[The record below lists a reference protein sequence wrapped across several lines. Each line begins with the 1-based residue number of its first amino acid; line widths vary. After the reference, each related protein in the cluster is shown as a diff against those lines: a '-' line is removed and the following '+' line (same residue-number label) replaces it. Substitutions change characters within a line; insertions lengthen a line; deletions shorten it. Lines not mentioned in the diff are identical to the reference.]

1 MLKPPPA
8 LGKAERAWLRDRIVE
23 RNRFCSPFFQEQ
35 ALPLA
40 RAASEMALRFSEG
53 GRLLAFGRGAY
64 STDAMHL
71 SVEFIHPVLV
81 GKRALPAL
89 DVSAAPH
96 AFISAVAG
104 PRDMAIALGPPQ
116 GDAALEDAL
125 VTASRRGAFTIA
137 WPSASTA
144 LRADYGVAAPVNDV
158 HVHQELFE
166 LMGHTMYESVH
177 VFLEHLSHHE
187 RVSEVG
193 FLYPFLSESADDP
206 EGLIAEVASSILAKA
221 SDADELR
228 RRVATEQLD
237 ALCDAIAAIRARLA
251 RGGRILTFGNGG
263 SATDATDFVL
273 DCVDP
278 EVGWPAIPA
287 ISLALEPAVITATA
301 NDVGVDVI
309 FLRQLIAQSRPNDIM
324 LAFSTSGGSRN
335 IVAALEEGRKR
346 GLLAVALLGY
356 DGGEIVRRN
365 LADVAIVVPCDFIPR
380 IQEAQATIYHVLREA
395 LARA

>member
-1 MLKPPPA
+1 MPA
-8 LGKAERAWLRDRIVE
+8 RDGAERAWLQERIVE
-23 RNRFCSPFFQEQ
+23 RNRFCAPFFEHQ

-40 RAASEMALRFSEG
+40 RAAREMALRFSQG
-53 GRLLAFGRGAY
+53 GRLLAFGRGPYA
-64 STDAMHL
+64 TDAMHL

-89 DVSAAPH
+89 DISASPQ
-96 AFISAVAG
+96 AFISAIAG
-104 PRDMAIALGPPQ
+104 PLDMAIALGPPQ
-116 GDAALEDAL
+116 GDAALEGAL
-125 VTASRRGAFTIA
+125 AVANRRGAFTIA
-137 WPSASTA
+137 WPGPSTS
-144 LRADYGVAAPVNDV
+144 LVTDFGVEAPVRDV

-187 RVSEVG
+187 RVSDVG
-193 FLYPFLSESADDP
+193 FLYPFLGESPDDP
-206 EGLIAEVASSILAKA
+206 AELIAEVARSILAKA
-221 SDADELR
+221 RDADELR
-228 RRVATEQLD
+228 RRVAAEQLD
-237 ALCDAIAAIRARLA
+237 ALCDAIARMRSRLA
-251 RGGRILTFGNGG
+251 DGGRILAFGNGG

-273 DCVDP
+273 DCVEP
-278 EVGWPAIPA
+278 EAGWPAVA
-287 ISLALEPAVITATA
+287 AMSLALEPAVITATA

-309 FLRQLIAQSRPNDIM
+309 FLRQLIAQAGPNDIM

-346 GLLAVALLGY
+346 GLLGVALLGY

-365 LADVAIVVPCDFIPR
+365 LADVAMVVPCDFIPR
-380 IQEAQATIYHVLREA
+380 IQEAQGTIYHVLREA